1 MPTVAEYASNALRG
15 VVIAAPGS
23 KLLVADLANIEGRVV
38 AWLAGEDWKLDAFR
52 AYDRG
57 DGPDLYKIAYGRNF
71 GVDPDF
77 DHKTVQGYQWRQ
89 IGKVMELMLGYGGG
103 VAAIVTGSETYR
115 FDLNLMAPLCWGGI
129 PRDLQL
135 DAEGAWW
142 YAVKEE
148 RTLGLPKDVYCACD
162 GVKRLW
168 RQNNPRIAA
177 YWETVEWAAMT
188 ALSSGGTAVAGPLE
202 FDRVDAWLRMR
213 LPSGGYLCYPGASVA
228 GGKLSFLG
236 VSPYTKQWGRL
247 NTWGG
252 TLVENATQAIARDI
266 LAQGMLNAEAAGLP
280 VVLHVHDEIVCEV
293 PKVPIFFTVQDL
305 EVAMTDMPA
314 WAAGLPLAAK
324 GFETDRYHK
333 SD

>member
-15 VVIAAPGS
+15 VVVAAPGR

-38 AWLAGEDWKLDAFR
+38 AWAAGEQWKLDAYR
-52 AYDRG
+52 AFDAG
-57 DGPDLYKIAYGRNF
+57 VGPDLYKVTYGRTF
-71 GVDPDF
+71 GVDANF
-77 DHKTVQGYQWRQ
+77 DHKTIQGYQWRQ

-103 VAAIVTGSETYR
+103 VAAIVTGSETYH
-115 FDLNLMAPLCWGGI
+115 FDLGLMAPLCWPSI

-148 RTLGLPKDVYCACD
+148 RTLGLTKEVYCACD

-168 RQNNPRIAA
+168 RRNNPNIEG
-177 YWETVEWAAMT
+177 YWEQVEWAATT
-188 ALSSGGTAVAGPLE
+188 ALTSSAPVVAGPLE

-213 LPSGGYLCYPGASVA
+213 LPAGGYLCYPGAHVA
-228 GGKLSFLG
+228 GGKLTFLG
-236 VSPYTKQWGRL
+236 VNPYTKQWGRIK
-247 NTWGG
+247 TWGG
-252 TLVENATQAIARDI
+252 TLVENATQAIARDV

-280 VVLHVHDEIVCEV
+280 VVLHVHDEAVCEV
-293 PKVPIFFTVQDL
+293 PDDPRWSVDLL
-305 EVAMTDMPA
+305 EVFMIDMPE
-314 WAAGLPLAAK
+314 WAQGLPLAAH